1 MVYDAKLQQWF
12 PNDDTEDYNFI
23 VTKQYYLTVPAKSIE
38 QAKEYILD
46 DFDDFDEFVDDE
58 EIVDIELD

>member
-46 DFDDFDEFVDDE
+46 DIDEFVDDE

>member
-12 PNDDTEDYNFI
+12 PDDDTEDYNFI
-23 VTKQYYLTVPAKSIE
+23 VTKQYNLNVPAKSIE

-46 DFDDFDEFVDDE
+46 DFDEFIDDE

>member
-1 MVYDAKLQQWF
+1 MVYNTKLQQWF
-12 PNDDTEDYNFI
+12 PDDDTEDYNFI
-23 VTKQYYLTVPAKSIE
+23 VTKQYNLTVTAKSIE

-46 DFDDFDEFVDDE
+46 DMDEFVDSE

>member
-1 MVYDAKLQQWF
+1 MVYNTKLQQWF
-12 PNDDTEDYNFI
+12 PDDDTEDYNFI
-23 VTKQYYLTVPAKSIE
+23 VTKQYNLTVPAKSIE

-46 DFDDFDEFVDDE
+46 DMDEFVDDE